1 MRFPFA
7 DAKLMT
13 SSSFVKSYLSGS
25 GSTFHIFMS
34 FSVVSESKQC
44 AAVALYLGSLKYCD
58 QTAAPSGIKCVAF
71 GHDAGGG
78 LGSGAGGAGG
88 GGLGADAGGTG
99 SGGARPPNSEL
110 TRPTVSPSSESSR

>member
-44 AAVALYLGSLKYCD
+44 AAVALYLGSLKYFD
-58 QTAAPSGIKCVAF
+58 QTAAPSGIKCVAL

-78 LGSGAGGAGG
+78 LASGAGGAGG
-88 GGLGADAGGTG
+88 GGLGSGGGTVT
-99 SGGARPPNSEL
+99 GGTSP
-110 TRPTVSPSSESSR
+110 PSSELSRPAV